1 MMEKITDLK
10 TRLKKIATLES
21 ILEFLEWDQQV
32 NLPKGSIGMRSIQM
46 SAMTEIIHRENTAD
60 SMGALL
66 ETLAEAAGDFSVDDK
81 VVFEDAQIKYNRLK
95 RIPESFASRKAE
107 SQSESYQKWTE
118 ARKAGDF
125 MMFAPYLKEHI
136 ELCKE
141 EAAYVGSHES
151 AYEYMIDH
159 FDRGMDI
166 ETIDALFR
174 PLASELSTL
183 LRALMEK
190 QPTDKVPVLKGFPLE
205 PQKAF
210 LTQVITAIGFDF
222 DHGRIDESLHPF
234 CLGKGQDIRMTT
246 RFFED
251 NPVDSLYS
259 SIHETGHALYEQGLP
274 VEEFGNALGSYAGMA
289 AHESQSR
296 LWENQ
301 VGRSEVFW
309 RFWEKRY
316 RALFPTAMAGISLD
330 QWMLEILKIKCIP
343 IRVDSDE
350 VTYNLHI
357 FIRYELEKALFDGS
371 LPVEDLPG
379 AWNDLYEK
387 YLGIRPRNDSEGV
400 LQDVHWSGGA
410 FGYFPSYTLGNIMS
424 AQLWDSLNQTH
435 PGIEDEIANGQ
446 YGTILNWLR
455 CNIHAH
461 GRRYTT
467 QELVRVATGQTLSEK
482 PLLNY
487 LKTKYFGFYGIE

>member
-1 MMEKITDLK
+1 MTEKITQLK

-21 ILEFLEWDQQV
+21 IHGFLEWDQQV
-32 NLPKGSIGMRSIQM
+32 NLPKGSYGMRSLQM
-46 SAMTEIIHRENTAD
+46 SAITEMIHRENTAAGLG
-60 SMGALL
+60 SML
-66 ETLAEAAGDFSVDDK
+66 ETLSEASGDLSVENK
-81 VVFEDAQIKYNRLK
+81 VVFEDAQKKYNRLK

-118 ARKAGDF
+118 ARKTGDF
-125 MMFAPYLKEHI
+125 LMFAPYLKEQI

-141 EAAYVGSHES
+141 EAAYVGSHDS
-151 AYEYMIDH
+151 AYAYMIDQ
-159 FDRGMDI
+159 FDRDMDV
-166 ETIDALFR
+166 ETIDSLFN
-174 PLASELSTL
+174 PLADELSIL
-183 LRALMEK
+183 IRALTEK
-190 QPTDKVPVLKGFPLE
+190 QRGSEVPELKGFPIDA
-205 PQKAF
+205 QQSF
-210 LTQVITAIGFDF
+210 LTEVITKLGFDF
-222 DHGRIDESLHPF
+222 DHGRIDKSIHPF
-234 CLGKGQDIRMTT
+234 CLGTGQDVRITT

-309 RFWEKRY
+309 RFWETRY
-316 RALFPTAMAGISLD
+316 REMFPTAMNGISLE
-330 QWMLEILKIKCIP
+330 QWMRKILEIKRIP

-371 LPVEDLPG
+371 LQVDELPA

-424 AQLWDSLNQTH
+424 AQLWDSFNQTH
-435 PGIEDEIANGQ
+435 PGIEKEIENGE

-461 GRRYTT
+461 GRKHTT
-467 QELVRVATGQTLSEK
+467 QELVRTATGQELSEK
-482 PLLNY
+482 PLIQY
-487 LKTKYFGFYGIE
+487 LKNKYFGFYGIG